1 MRIQVQKASMSNK
14 KKKKKKQIANEKAD
28 VTLEN
33 IIK

>member
-1 MRIQVQKASMSNK
+1 MRIQVQKASMSN